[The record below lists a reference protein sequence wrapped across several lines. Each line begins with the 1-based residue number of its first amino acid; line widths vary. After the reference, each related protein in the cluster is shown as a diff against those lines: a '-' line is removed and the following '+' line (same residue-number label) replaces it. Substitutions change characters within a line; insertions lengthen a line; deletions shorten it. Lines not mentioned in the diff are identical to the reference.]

1 MKYFVKP
8 AFHVAHQKVM
18 CHLLMIRMHART
30 QHTVLSCIQLGGA
43 QAGRGGRGGRQTQSV
58 CSDDGSNQHLIEW
71 DFSPCTVTNIS
82 VCSCSEKFL
91 NLQKQGGKMCKVS
104 FICKSDT

>member
-8 AFHVAHQKVM
+8 AFQVAHQKVIYE
-18 CHLLMIRMHART
+18 LIRMHARNA
-30 QHTVLSCIQLGGA
+30 LSTLCCPAYSWEERRHVAEVEVDVKL
-43 QAGRGGRGGRQTQSV
+43 SHV

-91 NLQKQGGKMCKVS
+91 NLQKQGGKMCKVT